1 MSEPA
6 VTVVITCFNY
16 GRYLPESIGSVLAQT
31 LTDFEL
37 LVVDDGSTDDSVA
50 IARRLAAGDPR
61 VTVIAQE
68 NAGQPAIPRNL
79 AVGRARAPYVVCLDA
94 DDRLD
99 PEMLARCAAVLD
111 ADDGI
116 ALAYPRTAEFGD
128 SEQLHPH
135 LDWSLAHLV
144 RCNFLPCC
152 TMYRRAAFLDAGGYN
167 TNVRGYEDWDLW
179 LGIAATGARGRPAPG
194 ALWHYRKHGGG
205 VYSESTGGDQRLKAQ
220 VVVNRPLLF
229 TDAQLAWAHGVL
241 AGDAQ
246 ALAITAPLGHPPALD
261 DPPRST
267 LQIARDRSVRAD
279 WYLDAGDVV
288 APWPGRSLAEA
299 IEQVDRLGF
308 TAIRAG
314 GAIVARKRATD
325 PIEYPVPFFTA
336 ATPDA
341 QRAAQL
347 ADALE
352 HVVLAHSLRAA
363 SPLAADSAARYAGV
377 APHALPELLA
387 RTQAL
392 IAGSTGSPAV
402 ADDEIAPLL
411 RLAGVVR
418 GERLA
423 AGDRARADAAAAF
436 QQALHRIGLED
447 ARRVAVLAY
456 GDELLADPTL
466 LAAYGTAFGAGDDVT
481 LVIATADGDVA
492 SLLDAVAAA
501 GLDGEGSPDMIAVP
515 QAPHGVDAV
524 LSRRE
529 HAGVP
534 RFDETTLASL
544 RALAAAA

>member
-50 IARRLAAGDPR
+50 IARRVAAGDPR

-94 DDRLD
+94 DDRLGST
-99 PEMLARCAAVLD
+99 MLELCAAALD
-111 ADDGI
+111 ADPG
-116 ALAYPRTAEFGD
+116 LGMAYPEQHDFGD
-128 SEQLHPH
+128 AEERHPH
-135 LDWSLAHLV
+135 LDWSLAHLI

-152 TMYRRAAFLDAGGYN
+152 TMYRRAAFQDAGGYN

-229 TDAQLAWAHGVL
+229 TDAQLDWAHGVL

-246 ALAITAPLGHPPALD
+246 ALAITAPLGHPPPLD
-261 DPPRST
+261 DPPRSAPR
-267 LQIARDRSVRAD
+267 IARDRSVRAD

-308 TAIRAG
+308 TAIRVG

-325 PIEYPVPFFTA
+325 PVEYPVPFFTA

-341 QRAAQL
+341 ERAAVL

-352 HVVLAHSLRAA
+352 HVVLAHSLRAP
-363 SPLAADSAARYAGV
+363 SPLVAESAARYAGV

-392 IAGSTGSPAV
+392 IARPGPIAQ
-402 ADDEIAPLL
+402 DERAPMI
-411 RLAGVVR
+411 RLAGVLR

-423 AGDRARADAAAAF
+423 AGDRARADDAAAF
-436 QQALHRIGLED
+436 QQTVRRLGLED
-447 ARRVAVLAY
+447 ARRVAVLAF
-456 GDELLADPTL
+456 GDELLADPAL
-466 LAAYGTAFGAGDDVT
+466 LAAYGAAFGAGDDVT

-492 SLLDAVAAA
+492 QLLEAVAAA

-515 QAPHGVDAV
+515 HAPHGVDAV

-529 HAGVP
+529 HSVPRVP